1 MIWPKMETDLWI
13 QFVMQLFGA
22 GHALG
27 PPLFE
32 GQEARLIMPMAMFA
46 LKSHYDFDPQRIW
59 LGRVRRIWGSNLE

>member
-1 MIWPKMETDLWI
+1 M
-13 QFVMQLFGA
+13 MQLFNA

-46 LKSHYDFDPQRIW
+46 LKSND
-59 LGRVRRIWGSNLE
+59 L